1 MPSIFEFTN
10 PVSIN
15 FNSFILGNIN
25 NRKPLF
31 SDNSLVFYKQTTL
44 AIGGIGTV
52 KNYRKKSF
60 RT

>member
-10 PVSIN
+10 PISIN
-15 FNSFILGNIN
+15 FNSFRLGKIN
-25 NRKPLF
+25 NKKPLF
-31 SDNSLVFYKQTTL
+31 SNNSLVFYKQATI
-44 AIGGIGTV
+44 ASGGIGTV